1 MLPIPDP
8 AESQPEYAIRFHTQ
22 MAQAI
27 PRTDERNAK
36 MLETWEKYGNEQERS
51 IADGLFAPD
60 QYEKRKNIA
69 IFAEHETPR
78 GDKYDQAALK
88 AIAEK
93 HNYRIRDTNTF
104 SPITDGH
111 TSDDPKHPKP
121 ATLGFSGPARLGMI
135 GNENPR
141 WAIFADEYQRKDA
154 GEILKDSPGRSV
166 EIWKHPNM
174 ADRFFYPIAAL
185 RVDAPRL
192 DLPPA
197 RYAKAEGGD
206 RVLVECYSL
215 SETLEKDSFMMA
227 APGGNATFIPGGGH
241 DQYGDVPRMSPPEG
255 EDLPEDA
262 GKFNDLMDAF
272 MRTEFAQMALKLLE
286 KEGQQVASP
295 PISQPPDPVEMP
307 YDSPHAQTQGQ
318 PGAGVSPSPNPA
330 APPVPP
336 VPPVPPNAGPPM
348 AAKNPAPPMP
358 PGANGGPPNPP
369 MPPGKDERFQMSETR
384 RDRYSAL
391 NERIDA
397 LAEENKT
404 LRAQVRA
411 LAARNAAQD
420 RYSKL
425 NELADEY
432 QVDIAKELNRTEKY
446 SAEQFDQHLEVIRE
460 NYSRRAD
467 AGVADFAT
475 LAGAGMKQPFQKSTT
490 SLGPD
495 DFESIR
501 KLCVQKGLGYDEGR
515 DQYMKD
521 KAAKEHA
528 PTVAS

>member
-8 AESQPEYAIRFHTQ
+8 AESQPEYAIRFHSQ
-22 MAQAI
+22 MAQAM
-27 PRTDERNAK
+27 PRTDERNAR
-36 MLETWEKYGNEQERS
+36 MLETWEKYGNEQERG
-51 IADGLFAPD
+51 IADGLFGSD

-78 GDKYDQAALK
+78 GDKYDQAALRS
-88 AIAEK
+88 ICEK

-215 SETLEKDSFMMA
+215 SDTLSKDSFMMA
-227 APGGNATFIPGGGH
+227 APGGNATFIPGGNNDQQQP
-241 DQYGDVPRMSPPEG
+241 DQYGDIPRMSPPEG
-255 EDLPEDA
+255 EELPEDA

-295 PISQPPDPVEMP
+295 PISQPPDPAEMP
-307 YDSPHAQTQGQ
+307 YDSPHAQNQEP

-330 APPVPP
+330 VPP
-336 VPPVPPNAGPPM
+336 PAPPNAGPPM
-348 AAKNPAPPMP
+348 AAEPPAPPMP
-358 PGANGGPPNPP
+358 PGANGGPQNPP
-369 MPPGKDERFQMSETR
+369 MPPGEDERFQMNGTR
-384 RDRYSAL
+384 KDRYSAL
-391 NERIDA
+391 TDTVDA
-397 LAEENKT
+397 QAEEIKT

-420 RYSKL
+420 RYSQL
-425 NELADEY
+425 NELADEF
-432 QVDIAKELNRTEKY
+432 QVDIARELNRTERY
-446 SAEQFDQHLEVIRE
+446 SAEQFGQHLEVIRE
-460 NYSRRAD
+460 NYSRRPD
-467 AGVADFAT
+467 AGVSDFAT

-490 SLGPD
+490 ALGPE

-501 KLCVQKGLGYDEGR
+501 KLCVQKGVGYDEGR
-515 DQYMKD
+515 EQYMQN